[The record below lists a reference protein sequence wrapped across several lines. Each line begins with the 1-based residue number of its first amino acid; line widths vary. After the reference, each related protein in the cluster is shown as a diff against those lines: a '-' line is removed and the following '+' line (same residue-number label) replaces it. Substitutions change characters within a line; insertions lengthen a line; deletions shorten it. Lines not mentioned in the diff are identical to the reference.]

1 MKSFRQ
7 FTWPV
12 KFSDFSGLWYLHT
25 QDVVHG
31 DIKPANI
38 LVDEKLERVKL
49 CDFGISRIKTRL
61 MQTTTMSFIR
71 GTLIYMAPESC
82 IDQVKPNFQT
92 DVWCAGS
99 TILEILHQ
107 TELWNVPAKSEL
119 DQFLT
124 KKMKKKE
131 EPSSLAHLRRKDK
144 DMYAKVKRAFHYDP
158 KKRAT
163 AKELFDLF

>member
-131 EPSSLAHLRRKDK
+131 EPSHWLTSGGKTKTCMRK
-144 DMYAKVKRAFHYDP
+144 
-158 KKRAT
+158 
-163 AKELFDLF
+163 